1 MHPAFSQNNFA
12 ALPPT
17 IRRTATLAFRGSVEN
32 LERLHRLIDGMSPAQ
47 STACLPA
54 FYANLDVKSIP
65 TPSEMDTCAPLAW
78 AHPVNCA
85 GVSMYSL
92 YRLQIPI
99 GAFPDLWPR
108 LWQWVQFYH
117 TYCHH
122 FVDSRKADGRSR
134 IDPGTICQDFVRF
147 VGSFHSSKD
156 ILDLMLATP
165 GFRYIVTRAWVSRL
179 NDAEELSLS
188 AVYPDVS
195 RLILETSET
204 MQPAH
209 IQELI
214 DGAGGHY
221 TDFASLMIRY
231 INAVLPTRESPS
243 LIAIDLLGCIV
254 DFLPGMDSAFE
265 RRAPGKVSPSPE
277 ALGEALLAQGLV
289 GALTSIMYAVS
300 DVFEPGGT
308 LLEDCAQWLIGTLSD
323 PRWHSLIAE
332 ALDAGLL
339 YSIASCIAD
348 GGIPE
353 QVTAMLETIL
363 PWSLTFCRNVKRL
376 KNGVLQAEPVLV
388 TEEFQ
393 NSKLAPL
400 WRAFLT
406 SANERVLVM
415 YDFNAGAGPDR
426 RACDNIKCAQI
437 RKRRAFRRCA
447 GCLSF
452 YYCSA
457 ECQHIDWRD
466 GGHRAACTP
475 GSSFHLGEQQ
485 HDLNV
490 RQRAFLRAVLLQ
502 DYKEG
507 QWSTVAAQ
515 HLSFMAKHPGEAY
528 FTLFD
533 YRRGRVEI
541 SVHPVSGFA
550 GEGSEPL
557 TASAEWKN
565 DVARA
570 AQSGE
575 RLEIHVMVIPQGKR
589 SRYLVVPL
597 HSNNVRKQN
606 TLKTLARLG
615 LKEKDIPEL
624 VRGVQLS
631 AVPDDIFT
639 Y

>member
-1 MHPAFSQNNFA
+1 
-12 ALPPT
+12 
-17 IRRTATLAFRGSVEN
+17 
-32 LERLHRLIDGMSPAQ
+32 MSPAQ

-65 TPSEMDTCAPLAW
+65 TPSEMDTGAPLAW
-78 AHPVNCA
+78 VHPVNCA
-85 GVSMYSL
+85 GVSMYSI
-92 YRLQIPI
+92 YRLHRIPL

-108 LWQWVQFYH
+108 LWKWVQFYH

-122 FVDSRKADGRSR
+122 FVDSRKEGGSRSR
-134 IDPGTICQDFVRF
+134 IDPGTICQDFVKF
-147 VGSFHSSKD
+147 VGSFHNSKD
-156 ILDLMLATP
+156 ILHLMLATP
-165 GFRYIVTRAWVSRL
+165 GFRYIVTRAWASRL
-179 NDAEELSLS
+179 NDAEEHSLS

-195 RLILETSET
+195 RLILKTSET

-231 INAVLPTRESPS
+231 IYAVLPTRESPS
-243 LIAIDLLGCIV
+243 FIAIDLLGCII

-265 RRAPGKVSPSPE
+265 RRAPGEVSPSPE
-277 ALGEALLAQGLV
+277 ALGEALLARWCINV
-289 GALTSIMYAVS
+289 
-300 DVFEPGGT
+300 DH
-308 LLEDCAQWLIGTLSD
+308 WLIGTLSD

-348 GGIPE
+348 GAIPE
-353 QVTAMLETIL
+353 QVTTMLETIL
-363 PWSLTFCRNVKRL
+363 PWAMTSHRNVKRL
-376 KNGVLQAEPVLV
+376 NNGFLQAQPVLV

-393 NSKLAPL
+393 SLRTDSQPAGVAAVCGVFELLLLLPRVSTNRLARWRPQSSMHAGQLIPL
-400 WRAFLT
+400 GAPERA
-406 SANERVLVM
+406 V
-415 YDFNAGAGPDR
+415 
-426 RACDNIKCAQI
+426 
-437 RKRRAFRRCA
+437 
-447 GCLSF
+447 
-452 YYCSA
+452 
-457 ECQHIDWRD
+457 
-466 GGHRAACTP
+466 
-475 GSSFHLGEQQ
+475 
-485 HDLNV
+485 
-490 RQRAFLRAVLLQ
+490 LRAVLLQ
-502 DYKEG
+502 DYQER

-541 SVHPVSGFA
+541 SVHPVAGFA
-550 GEGSEPL
+550 GVGAEAL

-597 HSNNVRKQN
+597 HSNTVRKQT
-606 TLKTLARLG
+606 TLKTLATLT
-615 LKEKDIPEL
+615 LAVKERDIPEW
-624 VRGVQLS
+624 VRGVELS
-631 AVPDDIFT
+631 ALACTIQSPASSQVSPGTNLQHLCMWKYLVVDCGAVAPSLLVNF
-639 Y
+639 